1 MSGIVNSVIDFLTGI
16 LAKILDFL
24 PDSPFA
30 NLTLPSGVETILGYM
45 NYFIPLS
52 ELAVTMALWCAAIGL
67 HYCYMAIMRWIKAI
81 E

>member
-1 MSGIVNSVIDFLTGI
+1 MAEIINKIIEFLLGI
-16 LAKILDFL
+16 LEKILSFL

-30 NLTLPSGVETILGYM
+30 SLSLPSGVETILGYM

-52 ELAVTMALWCAAIGL
+52 ELVVAMAVWCAAIGL